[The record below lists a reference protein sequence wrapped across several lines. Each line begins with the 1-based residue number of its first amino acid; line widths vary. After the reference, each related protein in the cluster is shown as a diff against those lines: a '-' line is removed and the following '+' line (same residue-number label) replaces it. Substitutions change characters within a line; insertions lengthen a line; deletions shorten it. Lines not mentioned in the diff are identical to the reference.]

1 MSMSELQTG
10 QQEIFDYVKNNL
22 GDGMIDVELDPK
34 HYQTALERAINKFRQ
49 RSSNAVEESYA
60 FLELKKDQNT
70 YILQDEITV
79 SYTHL
84 TLPTNRQVKISVV
97 AVT

>member
-1 MSMSELQTG
+1 MSELQTG

-49 RSSNAVEESYA
+49 RSSNAV
-60 FLELKKDQNT
+60 
-70 YILQDEITV
+70 
-79 SYTHL
+79 
-84 TLPTNRQVKISVV
+84 
-97 AVT
+97 

>member
-10 QQEIFDYVKNNL
+10 QQDIFDYVKNNL
-22 GDGMIDVELDPK
+22 GEGMIDVELDPK
-34 HYQTALERAINKFRQ
+34 HYQTALDRAINRYRQ

-60 FLELKKDQNT
+60 FLTLKKDQNKS
-70 YILQDEITV
+70 V

-84 TLPTNRQVKISVV
+84 TLPTICSV
-97 AVT
+97 

>member
-34 HYQTALERAINKFRQ
+34 HYQTALERSINRYQ
-49 RSSNAVEESYA
+49 TEIVECRGRIIC
-60 FLELKKDQNT
+60 F
-70 YILQDEITV
+70 
-79 SYTHL
+79 
-84 TLPTNRQVKISVV
+84 P
-97 AVT
+97 

>member
-1 MSMSELQTG
+1 MSELQTG

-34 HYQTALERAINKFRQ
+34 HYQTALERAVNKFRQ

-60 FLELKKDQNT
+60 FLELKKNQNT
-70 YILQDEITV
+70 YILPDEIINV
-79 SYTHL
+79 RPSEL
-84 TLPTNRQVKISVV
+84 SQPLPMCSE
-97 AVT
+97 